1 MKKLD
6 TDNWFFRAMGVVGDW
21 AILSVLW
28 LVCCLPIVTAGA
40 STLALFAVAHKMAAG
55 QSYTTSHDFFRAFKR
70 DFRQA
75 TMTWLPMLAV
85 FVFLAADW
93 GFSAGMAAPW
103 GGLLRGVSLVGLA
116 VWVLAICWGFAL
128 LARFT
133 YARGGDALK
142 NGLQLAVRAPQAALT
157 VLLLAVWVPV
167 LLSVSVELFV
177 YLLPVVLLL
186 APGGGAWGM
195 ARAMRP
201 QIAEIERKN
210 NYFVDEEEPQ

>member
-6 TDNWFFRAMGVVGDW
+6 TDNWFFRAMGLVGDW
-21 AILSVLW
+21 AIVSVLW

-40 STLALFAVAHKMAAG
+40 STLALFAVAHKMAAK
-55 QSYTTSHDFFRAFKR
+55 QDYTAARDFFRAFKR

-75 TMTWLPMLAV
+75 TLTWLPLLAA
-85 FVFLAADW
+85 FVLLAADW
-93 GFSAGMAAPW
+93 HFSAGMAAPW
-103 GGLLRGVSLVGLA
+103 GGLLRGVALVGLA
-116 VWVLAICWGFAL
+116 VWALAVCWGFAL

-133 YARGGDALK
+133 YARGGDAIK
-142 NGLQLAVRAPQAALT
+142 NGLQLALHAPQAALT

-177 YLLPVVLLL
+177 YLLPIILLL

-201 QIAEIERKN
+201 QVAEIERKN
-210 NYFVDEEEPQ
+210 NYFVDEEAPQ

>member
-1 MKKLD
+1 MKKIN

-21 AILSVLW
+21 AIVSVLW

-40 STLALFAVAHKMAAG
+40 STLAAFAVAHKMAAG
-55 QSYTTSHDFFRAFKR
+55 QSYTTGRDFFHAFKR
-70 DFRQA
+70 DFKQA
-75 TMTWLPMLAV
+75 TVTWLPMLVIFAL
-85 FVFLAADW
+85 LAADW
-93 GFSAGMAAPW
+93 GFSANMAAPW

-116 VWVLAICWGFAL
+116 VWVLAVCWGFAL

-133 YARGGDALK
+133 YARGRDAIR
-142 NGLQLAVRAPQAALT
+142 NGLQLALHAPKAALT
-157 VLLLAVWVPV
+157 VLVLAVWVPV
-167 LLSVSVELFV
+167 LLSLSVELFV
-177 YLLPVVLLL
+177 YLLPVVILL

-201 QIAEIERKN
+201 QVAELERKN